1 MPDELRFDR
10 KLLEEAIDWA
20 GPEGEGK
27 HRLVYHFL
35 CMLRQMGWNWR
46 KEYLV
51 VLYDH
56 ESEPDFD
63 EEYANYLEM
72 VKDKIGNLE
81 SLIKDSTISNRLFN
95 RFLFVSGRFN
105 HCFNILPPLAV
116 IVLSRISIRVP

>member
-51 VLYDH
+51 VLDASWPPSLK
-56 ESEPDFD
+56 EMT
-63 EEYANYLEM
+63 EEE
-72 VKDKIGNLE
+72 
-81 SLIKDSTISNRLFN
+81 
-95 RFLFVSGRFN
+95 
-105 HCFNILPPLAV
+105 
-116 IVLSRISIRVP
+116 